1 MAFQQTEE
9 LMDIGHRS
17 PLLINGLC
25 VDSDGGRHRI
35 VDGLQHQRRVFCKD
49 EAGQQCRPFLNEG
62 ILCGIDLQQ
71 CVSLMVKELNA
82 LTLAVGGGLTDMK
95 SACPLIEEQ
104 AQVEGT
110 RIKNQPGMAVQV
122 LIGKSANLFMH
133 RIFVAANAF
142 GFTNR
147 FQCAEDFADFAT

>member
-1 MAFQQTEE
+1 
-9 LMDIGHRS
+9 
-17 PLLINGLC
+17 
-25 VDSDGGRHRI
+25 
-35 VDGLQHQRRVFCKD
+35 
-49 EAGQQCRPFLNEG
+49 
-62 ILCGIDLQQ
+62 
-71 CVSLMVKELNA
+71 MVKELNA
-82 LTLAVGGGLTDMK
+82 LTLAVGGSLTDMK

-133 RIFVAANAF
+133 RICVAANAF
-142 GFTNR
+142 GFTYG